1 MLEPAP
7 TLSLI
12 TPPASEPLTLA
23 EAKAHLRVVNGS
35 EDDLISAYLAAA
47 RQTVESITGRAFL
60 TQTRL
65 VTLADW
71 PCDPRKRFG
80 QVVQLDGFP
89 LATITHVKYYA
100 DGSDTLSTLSTD
112 NYIAQP
118 YAKPGN
124 ILFLDTADLPSL
136 ASRPDAVQI
145 TYDCGYATATLAA
158 QQIPGA
164 LIALR
169 QLVTH
174 LYTQRAPVN
183 VGNIT
188 SEIPFSMR
196 SLIELHRVDGWCG

>member
-12 TPPASEPLTLA
+12 TPPALEPLTLA

-47 RQTVESITGRAFL
+47 RATVEQITARAFL

-65 VTLADW
+65 VTLPDW
-71 PCDPRKRFG
+71 PCDLRKRFG
-80 QVVQLDGFP
+80 QVVQLPGFP

-100 DGSDTLSTLSTD
+100 DGADTLSTLD
-112 NYIAQP
+112 VANYVAQS

-124 ILFLDTADLPSL
+124 VLFLDTADLPSV
-136 ASRPDAVQI
+136 ACRPDAVQI
-145 TYDCGYATATLAA
+145 TYTCGYSTAAIAA

-188 SEIPFSMR
+188 SELPFSMR